1 MKRKL
6 RTLMTP
12 FEAFLTWEAGSG
24 VILLASAILALVIA
38 NSPLG
43 PAYEHLLHTELGIG
57 TGDWR
62 LEMSLVHWVND
73 GLMTVFFFV
82 IGLEIKREFLYG
94 ELRRARRHARA
105 RALVLCHQ
113 PRRADR

>member
-12 FEAFLTWEAGSG
+12 FETFLTWEAGSG

-43 PAYEHLLHTELGIG
+43 PAY
-57 TGDWR
+57 
-62 LEMSLVHWVND
+62 
-73 GLMTVFFFV
+73 
-82 IGLEIKREFLYG
+82 
-94 ELRRARRHARA
+94 
-105 RALVLCHQ
+105 
-113 PRRADR
+113 

>member
-57 TGDWR
+57 TGGWR
-62 LEMSLVHWVND
+62 LEMSLVHWIND

-94 ELRRARRHARA
+94 ELRTKSAMVLPVCA
-105 RALVLCHQ
+105 ALGGMLVPALL
-113 PRRADR
+113 